1 MTKSVLVIDDVPDIL
16 ELLDVLLRREGFQV
30 HKAESASAAMDILKR
45 EAPHGV
51 VLDIMLPNADGMKIL
66 EDIRASSEHAELPV
80 VCMSAVNLSGEARAF
95 IQRSSLGL
103 LDKSS
108 FPEIVARIK
117 EALTTSA
124 RGGLPI

>member
-16 ELLDVLLRREGFQV
+16 ELLDVLLRREGIQV
-30 HKAESASAAMDILKR
+30 HKAESASVAMDILKR

-51 VLDIMLPNADGMKIL
+51 VLDIMLPNSDGMKIL
-66 EDIRASSEHAELPV
+66 ENIRASSEHAELPV
-80 VCMSAVNLSGEARAF
+80 VCMSAVNLSGEARAY

-108 FPEIVARIK
+108 FPDIVARIK
-117 EALTTSA
+117 KALDT
-124 RGGLPI
+124 P

>member
-16 ELLDVLLRREGFQV
+16 ELLDVLLRREGIQV

-51 VLDIMLPNADGMKIL
+51 VLDIMLPNSDGMKIL
-66 EDIRASSEHAELPV
+66 ENIRASSEHAELPV
-80 VCMSAVNLSGEARAF
+80 VCMSAVNLSGEARAY

-108 FPEIVARIK
+108 FPDIVARIK
-117 EALTTSA
+117 KALDT
-124 RGGLPI
+124 P